1 MYYSEYSFVFC
12 LSEWLR
18 VCYLENVREVSQVE
32 DVVKAYRCGEEVLA
46 DFLMQTDSCL
56 DKQNNKIDRC
66 RDGLI
71 DIGTDKQMAL
81 LGT

>member
-1 MYYSEYSFVFC
+1 M
-12 LSEWLR
+12 SEWLR

-46 DFLMQTDSCL
+46 DFLMQTDRCL
-56 DKQNNKIDRC
+56 DRQNNKIDRR

>member
-1 MYYSEYSFVFC
+1 M
-12 LSEWLR
+12 SEWLR

-56 DKQNNKIDRC
+56 DRQNNKIDRR

-71 DIGTDKQMAL
+71 EIGTDKQMAL

>member
-1 MYYSEYSFVFC
+1 M
-12 LSEWLR
+12 SEWLR

-56 DKQNNKIDRC
+56 DRQNNKIDRR

>member
-18 VCYLENVREVSQVE
+18 VCYLENVGEVSQVE

-56 DKQNNKIDRC
+56 DKQNNKIDRR

>member
-56 DKQNNKIDRC
+56 DKQNNKIDRR

>member
-1 MYYSEYSFVFC
+1 MCNIVNIVLC
-12 LSEWLR
+12 ILSKWLHE
-18 VCYLENVREVSQVE
+18 CYLENVREVSQVE

-56 DKQNNKIDRC
+56 DKQNNKIDRR

-71 DIGTDKQMAL
+71 DIETDKQMAL
-81 LGT
+81 LRT

>member
-56 DKQNNKIDRC
+56 DRQNNKIDRR

>member
-1 MYYSEYSFVFC
+1 M
-12 LSEWLR
+12 
-18 VCYLENVREVSQVE
+18 CYLENVREVSQVE

-56 DKQNNKIDRC
+56 DRQNNKIDRR